1 MATTRC
7 LPASEKLFARKSSG
21 LVRAASTTDASL
33 VNVYVATF
41 PIMVSFLLSI
51 VLPFYGGANLYLTL
65 LIGAVVALPILITYA
80 VASSIMRR
88 SGGDYVFISRLLH
101 PGVVGSAA
109 NFVLV
114 AFQVVF
120 LTSAG
125 YYFSLWCLAPLSR
138 LIGVTRA
145 APV

>member
-1 MATTRC
+1 MATTQGT
-7 LPASEKLFARKSSG
+7 STGGTQLFARRSSG

-65 LIGAVVALPILITYA
+65 LIGAVVAMPILVTYA

-88 SGGDYVFISRLLH
+88 SGGDYVFISRLLD
-101 PGVVGSAA
+101 PALGFAA

-114 AFQVVF
+114 ANP
-120 LTSAG
+120 SAG
-125 YYFSLWCLAPLSR
+125 CSR
-138 LIGVTRA
+138 RLMKT
-145 APV
+145 